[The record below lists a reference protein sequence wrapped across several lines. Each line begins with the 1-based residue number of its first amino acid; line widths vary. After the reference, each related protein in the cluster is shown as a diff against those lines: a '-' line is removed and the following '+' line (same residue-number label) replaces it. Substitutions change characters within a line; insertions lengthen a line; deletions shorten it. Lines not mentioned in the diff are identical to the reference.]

1 MKKIGGHPNNTGH
14 PAAAGGGM
22 AIYFV
27 REGTVLGQAEGGG
40 GVGGVGVTQEASELN
55 PPLRCK
61 GANISTVL

>member
-1 MKKIGGHPNNTGH
+1 
-14 PAAAGGGM
+14 M

-40 GVGGVGVTQEASELN
+40 GGGGVGVTQEASELN

-61 GANISTVL
+61 GANISTVLQLHTVSS